1 MELTVYEKNNG
12 ELTNQNPEVCIEKEK
27 RRRNYGLIKAIMI
40 FLFILTLCCPYFAL
54 ISMTYADKLNPQ
66 HGFSITKLT
75 WLCWCW
81 LPIPVLSVILGF
93 KYKKTG
99 LKCKKN
105 IIGGFII
112 GAFLMIYGSFYWF
125 PTFEQ
130 DYSKI
135 DAYRSI
141 VNADLPDSGQ
151 LEIQEWGKYSDD
163 DKTEYVIINAYYD
176 RENVDDLER
185 SIENNS
191 HWIPCEAIRTD
202 LKVLIPSTIKSDRD
216 AYYLIY
222 NKTTGEYN
230 ALPASTGSY
239 EIYAM
244 KYDKS
249 AKQLEI
255 HCFLMDYRT

>member
-1 MELTVYEKNNG
+1 MIL
-12 ELTNQNPEVCIEKEK
+12 K
-27 RRRNYGLIKAIMI
+27 RIKAIMI
-40 FLFILTLCCPYFAL
+40 ILFVVTLCCPFFAL
-54 ISMTYADKLNPQ
+54 MSMSYAKEINPQ
-66 HGFSITKLT
+66 HGFNFTKNA
-75 WLCWCW
+75 WVFWCW
-81 LPIPVLSVILGF
+81 LPIPILSAILGF
-93 KYKKTG
+93 RYKKG

-105 IIGGFII
+105 IVGGFII
-112 GAFLMIYGSFYWF
+112 GTILLIYGFFYWF

-130 DYSKI
+130 EYNKI

-141 VNADLPDSGQ
+141 VDANLPDSGQ
-151 LEIQEWGKYSDD
+151 LEIVEWGTYFDD

-176 RENVDDLER
+176 RENVDNLES
-185 SIENNS
+185 SIENNA
-191 HWIPCEAIRTD
+191 HWILCETIRSD
-202 LKVLIPSTIKSDRD
+202 MKVLIPSTLKSDTD
-216 AYYLIY
+216 AYYSIY

-255 HCFLMDYRT
+255 HSFLIDYRT